1 MTNTELTLDQLQ
13 AVSGGFMKL
22 GDIKA
27 DYRQQTPGNSKVPLQ
42 YCTGYCLKQSN
53 MQAGYR
59 RRSSFAIIYG
69 NNG

>member
-27 DYRQQTPGNSKVPLQ
+27 DYRQQAPGNSKAPLH
-42 YCTGYCLKQSN
+42 CSPYCLKQSN
-53 MQAGYR
+53 MKAGYR
-59 RRSSFAIIYG
+59 RRSSFQIVIH